1 MDIDLFIA
9 LFFSWGWIP
18 TVVIIFVIGNAIE
31 DCIEA
36 KTCNKCT
43 CHNCKNEQED
53 NS

>member
-1 MDIDLFIA
+1 MDINLFIA

-31 DCIEA
+31 DCIKA
-36 KTCNKCT
+36 KLCNKCT
-43 CHNCKNEQED
+43 CKNCEKDKGN